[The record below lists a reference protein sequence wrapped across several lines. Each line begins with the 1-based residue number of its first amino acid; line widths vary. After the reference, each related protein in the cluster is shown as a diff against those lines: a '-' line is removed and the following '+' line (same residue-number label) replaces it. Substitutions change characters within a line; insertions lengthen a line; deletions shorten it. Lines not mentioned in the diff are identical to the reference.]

1 MARNI
6 NQITLIGAIT
16 DRPELKYTPA
26 GLAILEVKLAG
37 NHRYDG
43 ERTAVFYHQVTVFGK
58 PAEWFVEADHPVGT
72 LIAVSGKLNY
82 RAWENEDGERRSA
95 VGITA
100 DMINV
105 IDGAHHTLVK
115 DKKGNERLERGLN
128 HVIVSGNLTRDVEV
142 RNTETGNTLAH
153 GALAINESYK
163 QGNEWLE
170 RTHFVDFTA
179 WNTAG
184 APLEGAGKGTPVTLI
199 GHFIIEG
206 WQDKQGNWRITPKII
221 VERAEVGA
229 KTGAGGRAAGKRP
242 AAPTRPTRQ
251 EVVDEFPP
259 EQELPF

>member
-1 MARNI
+1 MARSI

-58 PAEWFVEADHPVGT
+58 PAEWFVEADHPIGT
-72 LIAVSGKLNY
+72 LVAVSGKLNY
-82 RAWENEDGERRSA
+82 RAWENENGEKRST

-100 DMINV
+100 DTISV
-105 IDGAHHTLVK
+105 LDGAHHNLVK
-115 DKKGNERLERGLN
+115 DKKGNERLEQGLN
-128 HVIVSGNLTRDVEV
+128 LTIVSGNLTKDVET
-142 RNTETGNTLAH
+142 RELDNGNRVTSGGLAVS
-153 GALAINESYK
+153 ESYK
-163 QGNEWLE
+163 SGSEWLE
-170 RTHFVDFTA
+170 RAHFINFTA

-184 APLEGAGKGTPVTLI
+184 QALEGAGKGTPVTLI

-206 WQDKQGNWRITPKII
+206 WQDKNGDWRNTPKVI
-221 VERAEVGA
+221 VERAEVGVRN
-229 KTGAGGRAAGKRP
+229 GSGGRAAGRRA
-242 AAPTRPTRQ
+242 AAPTRTPKR

-259 EQELPF
+259 EADLPF